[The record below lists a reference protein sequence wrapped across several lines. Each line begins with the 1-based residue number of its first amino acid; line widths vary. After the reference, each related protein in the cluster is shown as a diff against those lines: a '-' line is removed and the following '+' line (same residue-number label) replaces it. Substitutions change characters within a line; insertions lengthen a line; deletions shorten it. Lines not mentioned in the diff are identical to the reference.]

1 MRTLVPISSGLFIR
15 AHAVQCERAS
25 WYVKSPFPLQGTSI
39 ITKCAKNS
47 DDRTLYAQ
55 LKHVHV
61 VMSVKI
67 RIRSQKRVKVNDRCD
82 RIPIR
87 DYIASRLGGGPRI
100 TDECQAC
107 LLDVELTLQ
116 LWPCVLPQIQ
126 T

>member
-1 MRTLVPISSGLFIR
+1 MT
-15 AHAVQCERAS
+15 
-25 WYVKSPFPLQGTSI
+25 
-39 ITKCAKNS
+39 
-47 DDRTLYAQ
+47 DDRTFYAQ

-67 RIRSQKRVKVNDRCD
+67 RIRSQERVEINDRCD

-100 TDECQAC
+100 TDERQTPNIC

-116 LWPCVLPQIQ
+116 LWPCVLPQSQ